1 MLISWSIQPRS
12 HLSCLPLVLFKYC
25 EYYIDPKGEGQVVK
39 KFDSAAQA
47 EFEELQQRWS
57 AQGLRVLLLTFRRGT
72 KDELG
77 EGVELVDTVKNLC
90 VVGLVGIMD
99 PPREETAG
107 VVATC
112 QEAGVRVFMVTGDNA
127 ATAASI
133 ATRVGIF
140 HDGNVRHTV
149 SDIIG
154 KTSGALDIDDHPQQH
169 AHHDDHHLL
178 KGFRLRRS
186 HKVEHNPQDDPL
198 TKASLLLTGIDLE
211 KLNPHHWDVIER
223 YKEIVFA
230 RTTPDQKFNIVKN
243 LQQRYNVVAVTGDGV
258 NDAPAL
264 KKANIGVAIGGGSD
278 AAMESAAMVLLD
290 ANFSSIVVAL
300 RQGRTVFDNLK
311 KVCLYL
317 LPAGSFSELTPVL
330 ANIFFGVPLP
340 LSSFLMM

>member
-1 MLISWSIQPRS
+1 
-12 HLSCLPLVLFKYC
+12 
-25 EYYIDPKGEGQVVK
+25 
-39 KFDSAAQA
+39 
-47 EFEELQQRWS
+47 
-57 AQGLRVLLLTFRRGT
+57 
-72 KDELG
+72 
-77 EGVELVDTVKNLC
+77 
-90 VVGLVGIMD
+90 MD

-112 QEAGVRVFMVTGDNA
+112 RNAGVRVFMVTGDNP

-133 ATRVGIF
+133 AKRVGIF
-140 HDGNVRHTV
+140 TMETRHTAADV
-149 SDIIG
+149 ISL
-154 KTSGALDIDDHPQQH
+154 TNTLDVEEHLH
-169 AHHDDHHLL
+169 REDHHEGHQLI
-178 KGFRLRRS
+178 KNFRLGKS
-186 HKVEHNPQDDPL
+186 KKVEHDPQDDPL
-198 TKASLLLTGIDLE
+198 REVSLLLTGNDLE
-211 KLNPHHWDVIER
+211 KLNTYHWDAIER

-243 LQQRYNVVAVTGDGV
+243 LQKRYNVVAVTGDGV

-264 KKANIGVAIGGGSD
+264 KKAHIGVAIGGGSD

-330 ANIFFGVPLP
+330 ANIYLGLPLP
-340 LSSFLMM
+340 LSNFLMM